1 MNNRPTQKPAF
12 LISAK
17 NWMICLFLASL
28 TIISQTVFGQV
39 QSTSPENG
47 SLLIIG
53 GGRLDS
59 SIYNIFMEKAG
70 GPEGPIVI
78 IPTAGGDDPEENDPD
93 FKRLISRY
101 KDRGFKDV
109 AVLHTTDPEEAN
121 QSMFYEPL
129 MRAKGVWFTGGRQWR
144 LVDAYAGTK
153 TLDAIWAVV
162 NRGGIIAGSSAGA
175 TIQGSYLA
183 RGDSNTNTIMM
194 GDHEEGFSFL
204 TNVAIDQHV
213 IARNRQFDI
222 FEILDAHPDLLGIG
236 LDEGSGIL
244 VENSVAEVVGR
255 SYVLIYDGKFWHAPS
270 DSFKEVGAGQ
280 QKYYF
285 LKKGMRYDL
294 KNRRVV
300 TN

>member
-1 MNNRPTQKPAF
+1 MNKRPTDNSAYLIFGKIW
-12 LISAK
+12 LISLILISF
-17 NWMICLFLASL
+17 MIPK
-28 TIISQTVFGQV
+28 QTVLGQA
-39 QSTSPENG
+39 QSISPENG
-47 SLLIIG
+47 SLLIMG

-59 SIYNIFMEKAG
+59 SIYQLFMDKAG
-70 GPEGPIVI
+70 GPDSPIVI
-78 IPTAGGDDPEENDPD
+78 IPTAGGDDPEANDPD
-93 FKRLISRY
+93 FKRLINRY
-101 KDRGFKDV
+101 EDRGFKDV
-109 AVLHTTDPEEAN
+109 TVLHTTDPEEAN
-121 QSMFYEPL
+121 QPAFYEPL

-213 IARNRQFDI
+213 LARNRQFDI

-244 VENSVAEVVGR
+244 VENSIAEVVGR
-255 SYVLIYDGKFWHAPS
+255 SYVLIYDGKFWHDPS
-270 DSFKEVGAGQ
+270 GSFKKVGAGQ

-294 KNRRVV
+294 MNRRVI